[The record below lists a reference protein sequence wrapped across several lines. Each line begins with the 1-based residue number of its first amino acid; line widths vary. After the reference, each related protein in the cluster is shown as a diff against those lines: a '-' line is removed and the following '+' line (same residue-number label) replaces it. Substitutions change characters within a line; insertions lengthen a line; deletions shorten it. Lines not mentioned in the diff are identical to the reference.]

1 MDSCIRRDVGKYF
14 RPGKWTK
21 ICSLHFKPTD
31 FYNYWSSYRTLRE
44 DAVPLIFPFG
54 AAGGTKAAHRR
65 LLCRSS
71 PLKDRNS
78 GSGSLENDSAGVS
91 DSTTAD
97 CDQTL
102 NFGEEDPEYLESG
115 SASLMLN
122 QVAVLEGR
130 LREAAEENRQ
140 LKKALQ
146 KAMAGNE
153 ELKRHLEQIT
163 AESEQQKQYLE
174 QLKAE
179 NANLKQDLELMT
191 NEASGQKKLAE
202 LRRFCFENIQE
213 SNEDVLFYTGL
224 PSASVFY
231 QLFQYLSPDG
241 KRSNVVYRATAQ
253 KWAERQN
260 KDMDPG
266 TASWRESSAAQG
278 RPPNLSQ
285 LNELFLTLVR
295 L

>member
-1 MDSCIRRDVGKYF
+1 MDKDMLA
-14 RPGKWTK
+14 
-21 ICSLHFKPTD
+21 SLQAND
-31 FYNYWSSYRTLRE
+31 YWSSYRTLRE
-44 DAVPLIFPFG
+44 DAVPLIFPFD

-102 NFGEEDPEYLESG
+102 NFGEEDPESLESG

-146 KAMAGNE
+146 KAMAGNATPIHSTHSPQLSSILLTCAT
-153 ELKRHLEQIT
+153 LKVWMTIV
-163 AESEQQKQYLE
+163 ESGWNVWVWL
-174 QLKAE
+174 
-179 NANLKQDLELMT
+179 
-191 NEASGQKKLAE
+191 SGGG
-202 LRRFCFENIQE
+202 C
-213 SNEDVLFYTGL
+213 G
-224 PSASVFY
+224 
-231 QLFQYLSPDG
+231 
-241 KRSNVVYRATAQ
+241 
-253 KWAERQN
+253 
-260 KDMDPG
+260 
-266 TASWRESSAAQG
+266 
-278 RPPNLSQ
+278 
-285 LNELFLTLVR
+285 
-295 L
+295 